1 MKLKKDNAPEQLLV
15 EGPNDLHVI
24 ANMWRASRGEEPR
37 QRFFIKEQGGFEKLR
52 KRLPAILTRDN
63 PGPVGIVVD
72 ADSSFADR
80 WRSLQTALGSLGY
93 AMPTNMNVEGL
104 IIPHEQLPRVGVWI
118 WPNNQ
123 SEGMLED
130 FLRELI
136 GPEDDLIPEVESCL
150 ARLAEGGRQR
160 FPDLSRPKAFIH
172 TWLAWQRQP
181 GSPYGIAIKSHYLDF
196 DHPLSQRLIAW
207 LNRLFLP
214 SDL

>member
-1 MKLKKDNAPEQLLV
+1 MKLKDKDSPEQLLV
-15 EGPNDLHVI
+15 EGPNDLHVV
-24 ANMWRASRGEEPR
+24 ANTWQEAMGEDPR
-37 QRFFIKEQGGFEKLR
+37 QRFFIKQQGGFESLR
-52 KRLPAILTRDN
+52 KRLPAILTPDN

-72 ADSSFADR
+72 ADDSFTDR
-80 WRSLQTALGSLGY
+80 WRSLRTALTSFGY
-93 AMPTNMNVEGL
+93 VMPAKIDPDGL
-104 IIPHEQLPRVGVWI
+104 IVLHEQLPRVGVWI

-130 FLRELI
+130 YLRELI
-136 GPEDDLIPEVESCL
+136 APEDPLIPEVEACL
-150 ARLAEGGRQR
+150 SGLAERGKQR